1 MKSSAF
7 NNNRSI
13 NHHFKCVLR
22 CRLCGLLELTWRTT
36 SNRRSK
42 TREGSSWGACWCS
55 RISEYSRIRDIQR
68 WDKTFSLQFKEL
80 FVTWGGG
87 FLYSPIFKLFF
98 FSYDFLNTF
107 DVNTL
112 LIYLDLLPTGRPT
125 NCRPIN
131 PPNLAHCTIL
141 WSFAVSIIWFTSNL
155 LNLSLSFTPISSRN
169 NYHRSGCI
177 NSSISAILLQ
187 LQHALIRHL
196 NPETQHFA
204 RFY

>member
-1 MKSSAF
+1 MFKDEIKSKEWKAP
-7 NNNRSI
+7 
-13 NHHFKCVLR
+13 
-22 CRLCGLLELTWRTT
+22 LLITT
-36 SNRRSK
+36 EALIIISSVYCDVDYV
-42 TREGSSWGACWCS
+42 GSSSWHGEPLAIEDPKHARGAREEPVGRS

-141 WSFAVSIIWFTSNL
+141 WSFAVSIMWFTSNL
-155 LNLSLSFTPISSRN
+155 LNLSLSFTPSHPPPPPFLVATITTVL
-169 NYHRSGCI
+169 
-177 NSSISAILLQ
+177 A
-187 LQHALIRHL
+187 A
-196 NPETQHFA
+196 
-204 RFY
+204 